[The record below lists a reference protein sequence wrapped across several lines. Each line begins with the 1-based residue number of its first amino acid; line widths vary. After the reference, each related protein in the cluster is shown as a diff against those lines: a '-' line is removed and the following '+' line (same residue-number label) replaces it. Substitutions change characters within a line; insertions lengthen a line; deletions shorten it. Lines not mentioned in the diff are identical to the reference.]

1 MGDHHVPRHGASTAD
16 ILPLARQCLRG
27 SPCVAAARFQRDRVL
42 HQRLGAQRDTHLP
55 RPTGGVPV
63 PASLRTLVGR
73 AQTAWLTQQRFA
85 QLGVPRSRVGDRR
98 QPARPHHHADDRLF
112 LVRPRVAAAREARP
126 LRDGGPAGR
135 TAGEPAQRFDV
146 DSDARHRHVARRVRR
161 RGARAAGDGSASAP
175 ARPVGDRSRRAA
187 QGARRCARRQRA
199 DRADADAARATR
211 DAPRLLGGLDLHFPA
226 RDLGRVTPCSIAEET
241 RAREVLFYPPR
252 HAAPCRYPWFVAVP
266 VCAVLALI
274 LLKADDMAIRL
285 GEPFGSGRHDLP
297 LEGVCATCEVVL
309 LEIATRASAKDPL
322 PSTW

>member
-187 QGARRCARRQRA
+187 QGGRVWATCGLSCPRPASAEGCAALTRRSSMRSAAASGSRGRRCRAGHTRCSASSRRSGSSLSRS
-199 DRADADAARATR
+199 RSRTST
-211 DAPRLLGGLDLHFPA
+211 LGSSLCRFA
-226 RDLGRVTPCSIAEET
+226 PCS
-241 RAREVLFYPPR
+241 R
-252 HAAPCRYPWFVAVP
+252 
-266 VCAVLALI
+266 
-274 LLKADDMAIRL
+274 
-285 GEPFGSGRHDLP
+285 
-297 LEGVCATCEVVL
+297 
-309 LEIATRASAKDPL
+309 
-322 PSTW
+322 